1 MRIKLLSKLLIVLLL
16 CCSISCT
23 NKTGVGSASSKDSS
37 KVEAIKPPSVTTV
50 KKYDI
55 KSGIV
60 TYVSETMG
68 IKGSQ
73 KLYFDDFGATE
84 LHETI
89 TELDMLGTKSRK
101 VTCTLSK
108 DGYRYEFE
116 TENVSNNI
124 NKLKKEVRKRKV
136 LSMGLSDMNGMPA
149 EMSAEMKKQYE
160 YKDEGNETVAGVV
173 GSKYSMKMGK
183 TIFTG
188 VIYKRV
194 MLKTVMDMI
203 TITAEK
209 FEENASIPADK
220 FEIPKDYTVTEV
232 Q

>member
-1 MRIKLLSKLLIVLLL
+1 
-16 CCSISCT
+16 
-23 NKTGVGSASSKDSS
+23 VGSVSSKDSS
-37 KVEAIKPPSVTTV
+37 KVEATNQASVTAV

-84 LHETI
+84 LNETT

-136 LSMGLSDMNGMPA
+136 LTMGSSDMNGMPA
-149 EMSAEMKKQYE
+149 DMSAEMKKQYE
-160 YKDEGNETVAGVV
+160 YKDEGTETVAGIV

-183 TIFTG
+183 TKFTG